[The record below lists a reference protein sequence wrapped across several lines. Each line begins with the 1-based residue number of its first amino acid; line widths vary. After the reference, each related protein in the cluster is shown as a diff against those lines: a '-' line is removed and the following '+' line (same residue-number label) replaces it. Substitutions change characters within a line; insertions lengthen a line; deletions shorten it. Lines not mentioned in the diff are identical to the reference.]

1 MTKPSDFPRDL
12 RFRDPT
18 TKPFR
23 DDDGIYHVFSF
34 DHVMRVLR
42 NREQLFTRDPTPR
55 LPASAPIHM
64 ASHFMWVVEPFDLDG
79 SDGRHTALRKVVE
92 PWFKTRAVR
101 TMEPIVRRIAVD
113 LIDEIASRPERRA
126 NLARDLCSRMSMQV
140 ICALTGIELEREQ
153 WMRQMLDDFNT
164 SRWDDRPPQ
173 WQVQAY
179 FWRMVSRRLARPGD
193 ELLDVLVAAWRDAA
207 ITDDELLGYLYGFI
221 AAGTDT
227 TGTSLVNALAF
238 LDEFELLEYAG
249 GIVEDAPALARLVDE
264 ILRFG
269 TPFPMK
275 MLSVLRDTEFDG
287 LEVPAGSV
295 LAIWLSA
302 ANRDEAIN
310 AGADQSSPD
319 EFDPGR
325 SPNRHLALGWGR
337 HHCLGAELAKLETRV
352 LLQEALTRLPGLAL
366 DREAPFVR
374 LAGIV
379 DTVTEA
385 HFTY

>member
-1 MTKPSDFPRDL
+1 MAKPSDFPRNP

-23 DDDGIYHVFSF
+23 DDAGIYHVFSF
-34 DHVMRVLR
+34 EHVMRVLQ
-42 NREQLFTRDPTPR
+42 NREQLFTRDPAPR
-55 LPASAPIHM
+55 LPSSAPIHM
-64 ASHFMWVVEPFDLDG
+64 ASHFMWVVEPFDPDG
-79 SDGRHTALRKVVE
+79 GQGRHVALRKVVE

-101 TMEPIVRRIAVD
+101 TMEPVVRRIAVD
-113 LIDEIASRPERRA
+113 LIEGIAARPARRA

-153 WMRQMLDDFNT
+153 WMREQLDEFNT

-173 WQVQAY
+173 WEVQAY
-179 FWRMVSRRLARPGD
+179 FWRMVSQRLARPGD
-193 ELLDVLVAAWRDAA
+193 ELLDVLIAAWKEAE
-207 ITDDELLGYLYGFI
+207 ISDDELLGYLYGFI

-227 TGTSLVNALAF
+227 TGTSLINALAL
-238 LDEFELLEYAG
+238 LDEFDLLEYAT
-249 GIVEDAPALARLVDE
+249 GILDDTPAMTRLVDE

-275 MLSVLRDTEFDG
+275 MLSVLRDTEFG
-287 LEVPAGSV
+287 ELAVPAGSV
-295 LAIWLSA
+295 IAIWLSA
-302 ANRDEAIN
+302 ANRDEAVN
-310 AGADQSSPD
+310 AGIDQSSPD

-352 LLQEALTRLPGLAL
+352 LLQEALRRLPDLAL
-366 DREAPFVR
+366 DRSAPFVR
-374 LAGIV
+374 VAGIV

-385 HFTY
+385 HFSF